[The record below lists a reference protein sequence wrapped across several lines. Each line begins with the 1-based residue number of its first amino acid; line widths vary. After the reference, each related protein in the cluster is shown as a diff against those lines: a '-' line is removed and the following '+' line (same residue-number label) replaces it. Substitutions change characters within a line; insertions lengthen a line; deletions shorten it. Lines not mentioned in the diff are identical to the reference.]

1 MYGALA
7 YSRDAIILRRRC
19 ESMHTRRL
27 ARPRRLKF
35 GPTKSHAIGRCHIL
49 VHCEPLTRGHRSN
62 PATIDRP
69 LPALS
74 IMSEPVDKASSPSA
88 PAIAPAMAHA
98 RSRWQWVFMVALVA
112 LAAAVVAV
120 WLSER
125 NAQRQLR
132 TEIAQRLGDIEASDK
147 TTRAAL
153 KDAQENLRD
162 AQAKITLFENRLA
175 ESQTQQAALEALYR
189 ELAPSRDEWALTEIE
204 QVLLL
209 ASQQLQLAG
218 NVSSALA
225 ALQLADSKLQ
235 RLDRPQF
242 VPLRRALARDMD
254 RLKAVPFVDVSGWSL
269 RLDQAIAG
277 VDTLP
282 LALEERLPSALP
294 DATPRNEPAWRRFL
308 RELWQDVRGL
318 IRVENLD
325 RPEAPLLT
333 PPQQYF
339 LRENLKLRLLSA
351 RFNLLFRDQANFRA
365 DLGAADAW
373 LKKYFD
379 TRAKP
384 VQSLEILL
392 KQMQA
397 TDMGTEVPDLA
408 RSLEAVRVLKL
419 ARERPLR

>member
-1 MYGALA
+1 MARAHMQPCYNRRRRLRPPFALA
-7 YSRDAIILRRRC
+7 
-19 ESMHTRRL
+19 T
-27 ARPRRLKF
+27 
-35 GPTKSHAIGRCHIL
+35 
-49 VHCEPLTRGHRSN
+49 
-62 PATIDRP
+62 
-69 LPALS
+69 
-74 IMSEPVDKASSPSA
+74 MSAPQGEASASA
-88 PAIAPAMAHA
+88 PAPAAALSPTAPGK
-98 RSRWQWVFMVALVA
+98 SREPGRRRRWLTIALVVG
-112 LAAAVVAV
+112 LAAAVAAV
-120 WLSER
+120 WIDAR
-125 NAQRQLR
+125 NRDRQLR
-132 TEIAQRLGDIEASDK
+132 TEVAQRLAELDAGDK
-147 TTRAAL
+147 VLRATMLA
-153 KDAQENLRD
+153 AQDSLRD
-162 AQAKITLFENRLA
+162 AQAKIALLENRLA
-175 ESQTQQAALEALYR
+175 ESQTQQAALDALYR
-189 ELAPSRDEWALTEIE
+189 ELAPSRDEWALTEVE

-218 NVSSALA
+218 NVSAALA
-225 ALQLADSKLQ
+225 ALQLADAKLQ
-235 RLDRPQF
+235 RLNRPQF

-254 RLKAVPFVDVSGWSL
+254 RLKAVPYVDVPGISL

-277 VDTLP
+277 IDALP
-282 LALEERLPSALP
+282 LALEERLPLP
-294 DATPRNEPAWRRFL
+294 AQEAPAKDVPGWRRFL
-308 RELWQDVRGL
+308 RDAWQDLRQLVR
-318 IRVENLD
+318 IENLD

-333 PPQQYF
+333 PPQQFF

-384 VQSLEILL
+384 VQALEILL